1 LTNSPATE
9 ADPSWSPDGRKI
21 LFISDR
27 DGHAQVY
34 VMDADGSNAARI
46 THDDYEYA
54 RPVWSPASR

>member
-1 LTNSPATE
+1 
-9 ADPSWSPDGRKI
+9 
-21 LFISDR
+21 
-27 DGHAQVY
+27 VY